1 MAICSKALEI
11 FIKFEVVILFQ
22 EIHPREI
29 TIRDMQSKFT
39 DMTVYNF
46 FYNREKWDTIG
57 D

>member
-46 FYNREKWDTIG
+46 FYNREKLDTI
-57 D
+57 